1 MVSETED
8 PQDLQGSSLQVEC
21 SVETVSEIFLY
32 NRQFDKKQKFDKKQQ
47 EYLHWYELII
57 HRGTIEI

>member
-8 PQDLQGSSLQVEC
+8 PQDLQGSSLQVE

-32 NRQFDKKQKFDKKQQ
+32 NTQYDKKQQ
-47 EYLHWYELII
+47 DDLHWYELII
-57 HRGTIEI
+57 HTETLTLSL